1 MEARVAAR
9 SGKTANISIGM
20 WYDEDAG
27 DIHLRIG
34 RHGISTVN
42 GNPASERGNPHL
54 FRILAKVL
62 RDEGKPQPGIVE
74 E

>member
-42 GNPASERGNPHL
+42 GNPAVVSL
-54 FRILAKVL
+54 MV
-62 RDEGKPQPGIVE
+62 V
-74 E
+74 